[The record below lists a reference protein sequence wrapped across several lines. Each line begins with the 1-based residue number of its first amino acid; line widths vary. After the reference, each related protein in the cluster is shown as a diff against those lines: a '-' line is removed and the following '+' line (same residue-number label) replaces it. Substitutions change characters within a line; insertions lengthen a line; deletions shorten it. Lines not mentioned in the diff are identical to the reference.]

1 MSFLKTNSKS
11 KVSVQSQTQIVSIVT
26 AVDVHTS
33 VPGASYHYSYSV
45 LDATDKKCETYTKVH
60 TSVNQQK
67 SDISFQVCC
76 GPKQG
81 SVTQKPIIDAVT
93 KKTVDEIPCD
103 NDDETTILRCNLTK
117 ITTEKVKPVTEPPRP
132 ELPSD
137 YVPKCGR

>member
-1 MSFLKTNSKS
+1 LSFLKRNSKL

-26 AVDVHTS
+26 AVDVHTT
-33 VPGASYHYSYSV
+33 VPGDSYHYSYSV
-45 LDATDKKCETYTKVH
+45 LDATDKKCETYTKVQK
-60 TSVNQQK
+60 SVNQQK

-117 ITTEKVKPVTEPPRP
+117 ITTEKVKPVPEPPRP